1 MPLKTQIFFIQ
12 RFITFHSVC
21 HFLSRKSFFFC
32 LLWFFFK
39 SNIQSSIDK
48 FTGVCHLSYNVSFE
62 TFLTDVR
69 LGRNLARAFLEYY
82 RFTNVL
88 QIPPLKELMAN
99 RKGSKKDR
107 NRGYRKKHEEY
118 QPRPKTTRSSAPI
131 NYFDLGI
138 DYYASDSSDDGSPV
152 RYPFHNSLNRPKPLL
167 PLQQITDQ
175 FSLVTI
181 KNSAF
186 NQLDFSH
193 KPKTAAN
200 QISVA
205 PKALFEEPGK
215 PHLSIIDVNQLTRGS
230 LEEATNKV
238 QAIGEKIKIKSRF

>member
-1 MPLKTQIFFIQ
+1 M
-12 RFITFHSVC
+12 S
-21 HFLSRKSFFFC
+21 
-32 LLWFFFK
+32 
-39 SNIQSSIDK
+39 
-48 FTGVCHLSYNVSFE
+48 
-62 TFLTDVR
+62 
-69 LGRNLARAFLEYY
+69 
-82 RFTNVL
+82 
-88 QIPPLKELMAN
+88 AN
-99 RKGSKKDR
+99 RKRSKKDR
-107 NRGYRKKHEEY
+107 NRGYRKKQEEY

-152 RYPFHNSLNRPKPLL
+152 RYPFHSSLNRSKAHP

-175 FSLVTI
+175 FSLVNI

-200 QISVA
+200 HIPVA
-205 PKALFEEPGK
+205 PKAFFEEPGK

-230 LEEATNKV
+230 LEEATSKV
-238 QAIGEKIKIKSRF
+238 QAIGKEIKIKSRF

>member
-1 MPLKTQIFFIQ
+1 MKFDSKFFVYPLDI
-12 RFITFHSVC
+12 
-21 HFLSRKSFFFC
+21 
-32 LLWFFFK
+32 
-39 SNIQSSIDK
+39 
-48 FTGVCHLSYNVSFE
+48 
-62 TFLTDVR
+62 R

-88 QIPPLKELMAN
+88 QIPTLKELMAN
-99 RKGSKKDR
+99 RKRSKKDR
-107 NRGYRKKHEEY
+107 NRGYRKKQEEY

-152 RYPFHNSLNRPKPLL
+152 RYPFHNSLNRPKTLL

-193 KPKTAAN
+193 KPRIAG
-200 QISVA
+200 QIPMA
-205 PKALFEEPGK
+205 PKVLFEEPMK

-238 QAIGEKIKIKSRF
+238 QAIGKEIKIKSRF